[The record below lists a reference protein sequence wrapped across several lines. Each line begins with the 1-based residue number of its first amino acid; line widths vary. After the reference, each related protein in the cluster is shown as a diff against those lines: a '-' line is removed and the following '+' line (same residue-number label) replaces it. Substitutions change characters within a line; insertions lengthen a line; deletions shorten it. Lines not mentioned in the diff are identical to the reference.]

1 MSSAAGPVSAPAGR
15 TLPTQN
21 AFKNADKPDEVRR
34 SNLSAAKA
42 VSDAVRT
49 SLGPKGMDKMIQTSN
64 GEVVITND
72 GATILKH
79 MAVMHPAARMLVE
92 LSQAQDVEAGDGTT
106 SVVVVAG
113 SLLGAAEK
121 MLNKGIHP
129 TIIAESFQ
137 KAAIK
142 AVEYLTD
149 ISTPV
154 ELSDRE
160 SLLRAAS
167 TSLNSKIVSQYS
179 SVLAPIAVDA
189 VTRLVNTGA
198 VVQKAETVSTEKLA
212 PGVRPPRIETD
223 NVDLRDIRI
232 VKKVGGTID
241 DTELVEGLVLGQNVI
256 SGSGGPTRMEKA
268 KIAVCQFQLSSP
280 KPDMDN
286 QIVVNDYR
294 QMDKILKEE
303 RQYLLNMCKKI
314 KKSGCNVLLIQKSI
328 LRDAV
333 NELALHFLAK
343 LKILV
348 VKDVERDEIEFVCK
362 TLGAKPIADIEAFT
376 EDKLASADL
385 VDEVQQSGARVVKV
399 TGIRNMGKTVSILC
413 TGANSLVLEES
424 ERSLHDA
431 LCVVRCL
438 VKKKAL
444 IAGGGAPEVHVSR
457 LLSQHS
463 QTLKGMEAYCFQA
476 YAEALEVIPTTLAEN
491 AGLNPISI
499 VTELRNRHALGER
512 TAGINVRKG
521 QITNIL
527 EENVLQPLLV
537 NTSAIE
543 LATETVSLLLRIDD
557 YHLSR

>member
-1 MSSAAGPVSAPAGR
+1 MIGPGKRAS
-15 TLPTQN
+15 TLLT
-21 AFKNADKPDEVRR
+21 ALLTLK
-34 SNLSAAKA
+34 
-42 VSDAVRT
+42 
-49 SLGPKGMDKMIQTSN
+49 IQTAS

-106 SVVVVAG
+106 SVVVIAG

-137 KAAIK
+137 RAATK
-142 AVEYLTD
+142 AVEFLSD
-149 ISTPV
+149 IATPI
-154 ELSDRE
+154 ELSDKE

-189 VTRLVNTGA
+189 VTRLLDPKSSALLPSKSSQDLSSASAAGA
-198 VVQKAETVSTEKLA
+198 TKAAVPEEQF
-212 PGVRPPRIETD
+212 
-223 NVDLRDIRI
+223 NVDLRDIRL

-241 DTELVEGLVLGQNVI
+241 DTELVEGLVLEQNVT
-256 SGSGGPTRMEKA
+256 SGGGGPTRMEKA
-268 KIAVCQFQLSSP
+268 RIAVCQFQLSSP

-314 KKSGCNVLLIQKSI
+314 KKTGCNVLLIQKSI

-333 NELALHFLAK
+333 NDLALHFLAK

-348 VKDVERDEIEFVCK
+348 IKDIERDEIEFVTK
-362 TLGAKPIADIEAFT
+362 TLGCKPVADIENFT

-385 VDEVQQSGARVVKV
+385 VDEVNQSGAKV
-399 TGIRNMGKTVSILC
+399 CRITGIKHMGRTVSILC
-413 TGANSLVLEES
+413 TGANALVLGES

-438 VKKKAL
+438 VKKRAL
-444 IAGGGAPEVHVSR
+444 IAGGGSPEIHVSR
-457 LLSQHS
+457 LLSEFA
-463 QTLKGMEAYCFQA
+463 QTLSGMEAYCFQA

-527 EENVLQPLLV
+527 EESVLQPLLV

-543 LATETVSLLLRIDD
+543 LATETVSLLLRIDGECRGRM
-557 YHLSR
+557 SAAQRR